1 MLIGKSLVSV
11 CVASAVVLGV
21 PAAAQEAQPQ
31 RMQNVTYHGVEF
43 IKFKEGSRERAGEI
57 VEQYFAPASRD
68 ASTTMPLEY
77 HIDTGE
83 WDYIMFWPMKG
94 GMADMEWETHP
105 EEIAWMQALTKRAGG
120 DTQAKALL
128 DEWNG
133 LVARRV
139 NGVAHSHN
147 PAN

>member
-11 CVASAVVLGV
+11 CVASAVVFGT

-43 IKFKEGSRERAGEI
+43 IKFKEGMRERAGEI
-57 VEQYFAPASRD
+57 VEQHFAPASRD
-68 ASTTMPLEY
+68 SNTPMPLEY
-77 HIDTGE
+77 HLDTGE
-83 WDYIMFWPMKG
+83 WDYILFWPMAG
-94 GMADMEWETHP
+94 GMADMEWEMHP
-105 EEIAWMQALTKRAGG
+105 DEIAWMQALTKQAGG
-120 DTQAKALL
+120 EAKATALL
-128 DEWNG
+128 EEWNG

-139 NGVAHSHN
+139 NAVAHSHN